1 MSVVIVDTEGIP
13 EKASKTVAQLL
24 EEQGLEAA
32 FVMVRVNGEVVRREE
47 YSTCKVCRGALV
59 KAYPFVGGG

>member
-1 MSVVIVDTEGIP
+1 MSVIIVDTQGIP
-13 EKASKTVAQLL
+13 EKATRTVAQLL
-24 EEQGLEAA
+24 EEQGVDAA